1 MFDWDASE
9 ALSGMGVPVLVLGGD
24 LDIVTKPE
32 ASRALA
38 SSPQARLEIID
49 GTNHMGFVERSEIYH
64 NAISAF
70 VETLSDPDTR
80 IGLRDVHGS
89 GPD

>member
-1 MFDWDASE
+1 
-9 ALSGMGVPVLVLGGD
+9 MGVPALVLGGD

-38 SSPQARLEIID
+38 SSPQARLKIID
-49 GTNHMGFVERSEIYH
+49 GVNHMGFFERSEIYH
-64 NAISAF
+64 NATSAF

-80 IGLRDVHGS
+80 IGLGEVHGP